1 MEEGAR
7 SRIEIE
13 TGSTKN
19 NALSNWT
26 AFKHV
31 TFTGSE
37 LWVGE
42 GVVADLSLFGWNDT
56 ISSLEIP
63 GVESPAEA

>member
-13 TGSTKN
+13 TGSTR
-19 NALSNWT
+19 ATRSATGGL
-26 AFKHV
+26 FEHV
-31 TFTGSE
+31 NLAGRE

-42 GVVADLSLFGWNDT
+42 GVVADVFVFGWNDT
-56 ISSLEIP
+56 ISSMSCRE
-63 GVESPAEA
+63 